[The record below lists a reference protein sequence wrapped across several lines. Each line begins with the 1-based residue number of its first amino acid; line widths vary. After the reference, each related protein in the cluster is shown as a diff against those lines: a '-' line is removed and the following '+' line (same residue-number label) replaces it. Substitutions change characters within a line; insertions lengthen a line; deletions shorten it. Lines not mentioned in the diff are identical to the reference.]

1 MGVKTFL
8 NGRLIDGTGRA
19 LEKSAVAIEDSRFV
33 SVGTPAKAKDLK
45 GEVFD
50 IEGLTIMPGLIDCHV
65 HFCLSGEADP
75 FSVIPHLPLP
85 LLSLKFLKNAQNTLL
100 SGITTV
106 RDQGAIGHVDFCVR
120 KAAEERLFTLPRM
133 VLSGKII
140 TMTGGHGWQFGGR
153 EADGPDEVRKAVREQ
168 IKAGADSIKIMAS
181 GGALTEGSEP
191 GCVAFSIEELKAAV
205 EEANKAGKRTSA
217 HAHAA
222 TAVKNAVKA
231 GIDSV
236 EHAMFMDEE
245 ALEMMDKHGV
255 FYVPT
260 VVAPLR
266 TLEQSTGQVPE
277 WVIRKAENFRDR
289 FVDSVRMA
297 HERGLKIAM
306 GSDAGTPLNPHG
318 DNLKELE
325 FFVNIGFSSMEAII
339 TATKTAAETLGLQK
353 EIGTIEEGKLA
364 DLIVVDG
371 DPLENIACLQDREKI
386 VYVVK
391 DGKIVKGP
399 GTDLLN

>member
-1 MGVKTFL
+1 MRIFL
-8 NGRLIDGTGRA
+8 NGRLIDGTGGV
-19 LEKSAVAIEDSRFV
+19 LEKGAVAIENSRFV
-33 SVGTPAKAKDLK
+33 RVGRVEEMTDLK
-45 GEVFD
+45 GEVID
-50 IEGLTIMPGLIDCHV
+50 INGLTIMPGLIDCHV
-65 HFCLSGEADP
+65 HLCLSGEPDP
-75 FSVIPHLPLP
+75 FSALPGLPLP
-85 LLSLKFLKNAQNTLL
+85 LLSLKFLKNAQTTLM

-120 KAAEERLFTLPRM
+120 RAAEERLFTLPRM

-140 TMTGGHGWQFGGR
+140 TMTGGHGWQLGGR

-181 GGALTEGSEP
+181 GGGLTEGSEP
-191 GCVAFSIEELKAAV
+191 GCVAFTIEELSAAV
-205 EEANKAGKRTSA
+205 EEANKAGKRTST

-236 EHAMFMDEE
+236 EHAMFMDQE
-245 ALEMMDKHGV
+245 ALEMMDEHGV

-266 TLEQSTGQVPE
+266 TLEQSTGQVPG
-277 WVIRKAENFRDR
+277 WVIRKVQNFKDH
-289 FVDSVRMA
+289 FVNSVKMA

-318 DNLKELE
+318 ENLKELE
-325 FFVNIGFSSMEAII
+325 FFVKIGFSPMEAII
-339 TATKTAAETLGLQK
+339 TATKRAAETLGFEK
-353 EIGTIEEGKLA
+353 EIGTIENGKLA

-371 DPLENIACLQDREKI
+371 DPLKHIACLQDRGKI

-391 DGKIVKGP
+391 EGRIIKGP